1 MGGCASHAFEER
13 QHENRCSTF
22 RYAFNDQICQYI
34 DSVRASNPSGPI
46 PLARLRTTHRAFGAH
61 AAFLPAPT
69 IGTVTGVGT
78 VLVTSVGQL

>member
-1 MGGCASHAFEER
+1 MADRSSIEAS
-13 QHENRCSTF
+13 
-22 RYAFNDQICQYI
+22 
-34 DSVRASNPSGPI
+34 PP
-46 PLARLRTTHRAFGAH
+46 RTTHRAFGAH